1 MQDVLVI
8 LFAENGFDRAAEGL
22 LGAGRSLTSETGGKL
37 VAAVVGEDA
46 GDAASQAARFAD
58 SVFVLNQ
65 TELAEYQPETCLS
78 AVKQIGEQVNPFAV
92 LLGNDTYS
100 QETSARLAFR
110 LGGSAAGDGF
120 KLQAVNGKLRVTR
133 QAYGGKALAV
143 VELKKNPAVAW
154 LRARA
159 FEPAQANQIAAPIEQ
174 ISLEL
179 PPETRVRII
188 ERKKES
194 ATGDA
199 RLEDAQI
206 IVSGGRGLGG
216 VEQFAELKKLAD
228 VLEAQIAASR
238 AACDAGWVSPTL
250 QVGQTGKKVAPE
262 LYLAVGISG
271 ASQHL
276 AGMSDSKVIA
286 AINSDPNAPI
296 LKHCQFGL
304 VEDYKKVL
312 PLLVEKL
319 RELKK

>member
-8 LFAENGFDRAAEGL
+8 LFAENGFDRSAEGL
-22 LGAGRSLTSETGGKL
+22 LGAGQNLSGDTGGKL
-37 VAAVVGEDA
+37 VAAVVGENARDI
-46 GDAASQAARFAD
+46 ASQTARFAD
-58 SVFVLNQ
+58 SVFVLDQ
-65 TELAEYQPETCLS
+65 TELAEYQPETYLN
-78 AVKQIGEQVNPFAV
+78 AVKQIGERVNPFAV

-100 QETSARLAFR
+100 QEISARLAFR
-110 LGGSAAGDGF
+110 LGGSAAGDGV

-133 QAYGGKALAV
+133 QAYGGKAMAV

-154 LRARA
+154 TRSRA
-159 FEPAQANQIAAPIEQ
+159 FNVAQPNQTAASIEQ
-174 ISLEL
+174 ISFEL
-179 PPETRVRII
+179 PNETRVRIT

-194 ATGDA
+194 AVGDE
-199 RLEDAQI
+199 RLEDAQV

-228 VLEAQIAASR
+228 VLEAQMAASR

>member
-8 LFAENGFDRAAEGL
+8 LLAENNFDPAAQGL
-22 LGAGRSLTSETGGKL
+22 IGAGRELAAETGGKL
-37 VAAVVGEDA
+37 IAVVIGANGEHAA
-46 GDAASQAARFAD
+46 GEAARFAD
-58 SVFVLNQ
+58 KVLVLNQ
-65 TELAEYQPETCLS
+65 PELREYQTETYLD
-78 AVKQIGEQVNPFAV
+78 ALRQIAAPANPFAV
-92 LLGNDTYS
+92 LLSSDAYS
-100 QETSARLAFR
+100 QETAARLAHR
-110 LGGSAAGDGF
+110 LGGSAAGDGV
-120 KLQAVNGKLRVTR
+120 KLQMEGGKLRVTR
-133 QAYGGKALAV
+133 QAYGGKAVSV
-143 VELKKNPAVAW
+143 VELKRNPAVAW

-159 FEPAQANQIAAPIEQ
+159 FPTVSANENRAEIE
-174 ISLEL
+174 ILNLNLKPDERL
-179 PPETRVRII
+179 KIVERV
-188 ERKKES
+188 KE
-194 ATGDA
+194 DA
-199 RLEDAQI
+199 GESRLEDANVV
-206 IVSGGRGLGG
+206 VSGGRGLGG
-216 VEQFAELKKLAD
+216 AKQFVELKKLAD
-228 VLEAQIAASR
+228 VLDAQMAASR

-250 QVGQTGKKVAPE
+250 QVGQTGKKVAPD

>member
-22 LGAGRSLTSETGGKL
+22 LGAGRNLSGETGGKL
-37 VAAVVGEDA
+37 VAAVVGENARDI
-46 GDAASQAARFAD
+46 ASRTARFAD
-58 SVFVLNQ
+58 SVFVLDQ
-65 TELAEYQPETCLS
+65 TELAEYQPETYLN
-78 AVKQIGEQVNPFAV
+78 AVKQIGERVNPFAV
-92 LLGNDTYS
+92 LLANDTYS
-100 QETSARLAFR
+100 QEISARLAFR
-110 LGGSAAGDGF
+110 LGGSATGDGV
-120 KLQAVNGKLRVTR
+120 KLQAVNGKLRVIR

-154 LRARA
+154 LRSRA
-159 FEPAQANQIAAPIEQ
+159 FAVAQPNQTSALVEQ
-174 ISLEL
+174 ISFEL
-179 PPETRVRII
+179 PNETRVRIT

-194 ATGDA
+194 GAGDA
-199 RLEDAQI
+199 RLEDAQV

-228 VLEAQIAASR
+228 VLEAQMAASR